1 MSQEQ
6 GVPEYNYD
14 DYGIAVMSPDKICG
28 FEFDC
33 QNGAHFRLCCGKYH
47 SLLEL
52 KDRLT
57 EIIGM
62 SSTKFQYFMGDVLIN
77 PKDKFGKFCDP
88 LIFKWIKIK
97 ALFKDIVHDSIY
109 DVQYVN
115 CFFLT
120 KEFKSIGGEF
130 VGIKSIE
137 DYGDFLRARLGLREL
152 KFYDFLDVY
161 GNPIDP
167 KAPLDKILCRTVMV
181 KEKPTPESFMKKL
194 TKLLAWCEPHN
205 E

>member
-77 PKDKFGKFCDP
+77 PKDKFGKFFGLGFPDY
-88 LIFKWIKIK
+88 IKIK

-120 KEFKSIGGEF
+120 KEFKSTGGEF

-137 DYGDFLRARLGLREL
+137 DYGVLLRVRLGLREL
-152 KFYDFLDVY
+152 KFYDFLDIY